1 MLLFFLIEMQ
11 KLMFNYSI
19 YHLTMEDLYESLL
32 NRLKGVKSLVFMGI
46 GEEKLS
52 DDGLGPYII
61 SELLEFSNENILFI
75 NAGTDPMARIDEVV
89 NFKPSCMILIDTCT
103 LNKPPG
109 TVAILERENI
119 KEYVPISTHTI
130 PVHIV
135 IDLIVEK
142 LPELNVF
149 MIGFVPESLE
159 GFNELKLY
167 KEDTLSLEER
177 SENVDIPF
185 FELNLTKTLKTEADK
200 LIEIIKKLVN
210 SF

>member
-167 KEDTLSLEER
+167 KEDTLTLEER
-177 SENVDIPF
+177 SENVDLPF